1 MTKKFLLMA
10 LILSLALVFSAVAYA
25 QEDDDAADDDAADDD
40 IAADDD
46 AADDDFDASDVTF
59 NNPAGLDANS
69 TYEFEFEVFNAAEAV
84 TKGEKGIWINKV
96 VMELPNE
103 DYVLAGD
110 EEQPDAPDCL
120 NAGEYCDY
128 WEAIFDSANNTIT
141 WQSFGMVTTV
151 EYGDIRE
158 QDVQT
163 FSFIATTDADPTDG
177 FAWTLWGD
185 NGAFVQGIWNFPEG
199 PDDDD
204 VTPDDDD
211 GPDGDDD
218 DSGGCGC

>member
-1 MTKKFLLMA
+1 MTKKFLWMT

-25 QEDDDAADDDAADDD
+25 QEDDDAADDDVV
-40 IAADDD
+40 ADDD
-46 AADDDFDASDVTF
+46 AADDDFDASTVAFT
-59 NNPAGLDANS
+59 NPVGLDANT
-69 TYEFEFEVFNAAEAV
+69 TYTFEFEVFNAAEAV

-96 VMELPNE
+96 EMVLPSE

-110 EEQPDAPDCL
+110 EEQPEAPDCL
-120 NAGEYCDY
+120 NAGDYCDD
-128 WEAIFDSANNTIT
+128 WEAIFDSTNNMIT

-185 NGAFVQGIWNFPEG
+185 NGAFVQGIWNFPGPE

-204 VTPDDDD
+204 ITPDDDD
-211 GPDGDDD
+211 GGDDDD